1 MSPHFRSDH
10 DAVTMGSLII
20 VLTVFAVY
28 CSAVYCDTLPTKVAK
43 PEDTVLLERNNASH
57 ATIEKGTFWKN
68 LSLSKRKPTKVIESR
83 NLDNINNGMDK
94 RKGRFL
100 SSLAF
105 LTGLSFGELATVAS
119 STMKNIAKIPQ
130 MLSINLGS
138 SKTSPY
144 FAAYYSQYPYT
155 PLLPY
160 PLIYPGAFG
169 LAPMIDAAK
178 PQTSQ
183 NDLTPQVINLFDNR
197 PNDIAENNED
207 YTDAETSNVGNG
219 ADDRIR
225 LRAEADRNAEEKNT
239 IRGCKEGQRRRA
251 NVKETAREREYLHEN
266 AVDLRAS
273 SNFRRVQNSTEEL
286 DDDTTSDKP
295 TMRPNTTTT
304 ILPDNTTHHHH
315 HHHHHIFPG
324 YYGGY
329 PQNIH
334 HVDLTTSHPYN
345 QIGYNA
351 PDEHNFYQDDKYNVY
366 QSFNPSLS
374 APFPSDQP
382 NEFASTDY
390 NRVYPSGYP
399 PLNISDGFIP
409 LK

>member
-20 VLTVFAVY
+20 VLIAFAVY
-28 CSAVYCDTLPTKVAK
+28 CSEVYCDTLPTKVAK
-43 PEDTVLLERNNASH
+43 PEDIVLLERNNGSH
-57 ATIEKGTFWKN
+57 ATIEKGRTFWKN
-68 LSLSKRKPTKVIESR
+68 LSLSKRKPTKVVELR
-83 NLDNINNGMDK
+83 NLDNIN
-94 RKGRFL
+94 
-100 SSLAF
+100 S
-105 LTGLSFGELATVAS
+105 
-119 STMKNIAKIPQ
+119 
-130 MLSINLGS
+130 
-138 SKTSPY
+138 
-144 FAAYYSQYPYT
+144 
-155 PLLPY
+155 
-160 PLIYPGAFG
+160 
-169 LAPMIDAAK
+169 
-178 PQTSQ
+178 
-183 NDLTPQVINLFDNR
+183 
-197 PNDIAENNED
+197 DIKNNED

-251 NVKETAREREYLHEN
+251 NVKGTAREREYLHEN
-266 AVDLRAS
+266 AADMRAS
-273 SNFRRVQNSTEEL
+273 SNFRRDQNSEDQTEEP
-286 DDDTTSDKP
+286 DDTSNKP
-295 TMRPNTTTT
+295 TTMRPNITTT
-304 ILPDNTTHHHH
+304 PDNANTTHHHH

-334 HVDLTTSHPYN
+334 HVDLTTSHPYS

-351 PDEHNFYQDDKYNVY
+351 PYEQPNNFYQDDKYNVY

-382 NEFASTDY
+382 HEFASTNY

-399 PLNISDGFIP
+399 PLNISDGFTP

>member
-1 MSPHFRSDH
+1 M
-10 DAVTMGSLII
+10 
-20 VLTVFAVY
+20 
-28 CSAVYCDTLPTKVAK
+28 
-43 PEDTVLLERNNASH
+43 
-57 ATIEKGTFWKN
+57 
-68 LSLSKRKPTKVIESR
+68 
-83 NLDNINNGMDK
+83 
-94 RKGRFL
+94 
-100 SSLAF
+100 
-105 LTGLSFGELATVAS
+105 
-119 STMKNIAKIPQ
+119 
-130 MLSINLGS
+130 
-138 SKTSPY
+138 
-144 FAAYYSQYPYT
+144 
-155 PLLPY
+155 
-160 PLIYPGAFG
+160 
-169 LAPMIDAAK
+169 
-178 PQTSQ
+178 
-183 NDLTPQVINLFDNR
+183 
-197 PNDIAENNED
+197 
-207 YTDAETSNVGNG
+207 
-219 ADDRIR
+219 
-225 LRAEADRNAEEKNT
+225 
-239 IRGCKEGQRRRA
+239 
-251 NVKETAREREYLHEN
+251 KETAREREYLHQN

-382 NEFASTDY
+382 NEFASTNY